1 MFTGKVGVVTG
12 STKGIG
18 LATSKRILE
27 EGGSVLI
34 SSRKEASVSRCI
46 SELSKQYPGKV
57 AGTICHVGKAP
68 DRARLV
74 ATAKEKFGRVDLLVL
89 NAAVSPP
96 VPFLLKTT
104 EATMQKVLNT
114 NVTAQFLLAKDFSPL
129 MPKGSAIVLISSL
142 GSYSPGFPHPAY
154 GISKTAV
161 NGLTKALAAELGKK
175 KIRVNCVAPGMI
187 KTSFSKPLW
196 QDPKA
201 EKFIAS
207 RSIMNRLGEA
217 KEVANV
223 VAFLLSS
230 QASYITSE
238 TVVVSGGYE
247 GSRL

>member
-34 SSRKEASVSRCI
+34 SSRKEASVSRCV

-57 AGTICHVGKAP
+57 AGTVCHIGKALH
-68 DRARLV
+68 RERLV
-74 ATAKEKFGRVDLLVL
+74 ATAKEKFGHVDLLVL

-96 VPFLLKTT
+96 IPFLLKTT
-104 EATMQKVLNT
+104 EAAMQKVLST
-114 NVTAQFLLAKDFSPL
+114 NVTAQFLLAKDFYPL
-129 MPKGSAIVLISSL
+129 MPKGSAVVLISSM
-142 GSYSPGFPHPAY
+142 GSYAPGFPHPAY

-161 NGLTKALAAELGKK
+161 NGLTKALASELGKR

-196 QDPKA
+196 KDPKA
-201 EKFIAS
+201 EKFISSKA
-207 RSIMNRLGEA
+207 ILKRLGEA
-217 KEVANV
+217 EEIANV
-223 VAFLLSS
+223 VVFLLSN
-230 QASYITSE
+230 QASYITAE
-238 TVVVSGGYE
+238 TVVVSGGFE